1 MGNQGPNSIKK
12 GGGDDVRLQVTIPAR
27 ESGLIDDSD
36 RAEVIAWGFDGLIL
50 VIGRWVHM
58 GYRADLVSKAAGYT
72 DSIHGGHKVAITPA
86 GHGYQVNLPVAKSAG
101 FEVGDDAPVVT
112 ADRLLIIHDG
122 TQRQI
127 AEDLATF
134 RREQLRDGDD

>member
-1 MGNQGPNSIKK
+1 MGEPNSIKK
-12 GGGDDVRLQVTIPAR
+12 GGGDDVRLQVTLPAR
-27 ESGLIDDSD
+27 ESGLIDNTD
-36 RAEVIAWGFDGLIL
+36 RAEVMAWGFDGLIV
-50 VIGRWVHM
+50 VIGRRVDM

-72 DSIHGGHKVAITPA
+72 NSIHGGHEVAITQA

-101 FEVGDDAPVVT
+101 FEVGDNAPVVT

-122 TQRQI
+122 TQAQM
-127 AEDLATF
+127 AEDLAAI